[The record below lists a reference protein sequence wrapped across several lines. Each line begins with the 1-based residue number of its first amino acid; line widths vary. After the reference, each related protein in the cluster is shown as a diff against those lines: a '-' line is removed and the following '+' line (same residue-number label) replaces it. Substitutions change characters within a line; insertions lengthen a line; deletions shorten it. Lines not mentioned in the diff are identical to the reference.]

1 MMRAENIT
9 RRMDNLGR
17 IVLPKNLR
25 LRAGI
30 AEGDELDIF
39 TTEENG
45 RYFICLTKSDY
56 VDPRYAVARD
66 LLMELGLEIPPE
78 LDTEI

>member
-1 MMRAENIT
+1 MRAENIT

-30 AEGDELDIF
+30 AEGDELDVF

-45 RYFICLTKSDY
+45 RYFICLTKSGY
-56 VDPRYAVARD
+56 EDPRYVVARD
-66 LLMELGLEIPPE
+66 LLSELGLDIPPE
-78 LDTEI
+78 LAAED